1 MLWTRLHAITILP
14 ALVVFIALGVLLAKL
29 LKGKSDKIRYIPFQ
43 VIAAALLVLEAM
55 KQYSSIRT
63 GDYDLYFLPFHFCSL
78 FLFVLPLHSFYK
90 GKGKRVID
98 TITFACC
105 SSMTF
110 FMLVMPSIIYS
121 DGAIAT
127 MSSEFISFHTVVFHN
142 LVCLYFILAVAMRMF
157 EFNPKS
163 DIKVILIFMCS
174 FQTVCAIIANSMKV
188 NYHNLL
194 RCNLAPVETIRQSL
208 VDSLGWGGQL
218 IYIVVLSAV
227 TVAFICM
234 TYYLTRLILKGIDK
248 LKKPCTA
255 IG

>member
-1 MLWTRLHAITILP
+1 MLWTKLHAITILP
-14 ALVVFIALGVLLAKL
+14 AFVVFIAFSILMAKL
-29 LKGKSDKIRYIPFQ
+29 LRGKSERVRYIPFQ
-43 VIAAALLVLEAM
+43 VISVILLVLEAL
-55 KQYSSIRT
+55 KQYSSIKT
-63 GDYDLYFLPFHFCSL
+63 GHYDLYFLPFHFCSL

-90 GKGKRVID
+90 GRGKKTID
-98 TITFACC
+98 IITFACC

-110 FMLVMPSIIYS
+110 FMLVMPNIIYS

-127 MSSEFISFHTVVFHN
+127 MSEQLISFHTVVFHN

-157 EFNPKS
+157 EFNTKK
-163 DIKVILIFMCS
+163 DIKIILIFMCS
-174 FQTVCAIIANSMKV
+174 FQTVCAILANTMKV

-208 VDSLGWGGQL
+208 VDALGWGGQL

-234 TYYLTRLILKGIDK
+234 TYFVTKLILAGIDK
-248 LKKPCTA
+248 LKKPRA
-255 IG
+255 AVE

>member
-1 MLWTRLHAITILP
+1 MLWTKLHAITILP
-14 ALVVFIALGVLLAKL
+14 AFVVFIALGFFLAKL
-29 LKGKSDKIRYIPFQ
+29 LRGKSDKVRYIPFQ
-43 VIAAALLVLEAM
+43 IITVALLVLEVL
-55 KQYSSIRT
+55 KQYSSIKT
-63 GDYDLYFLPFHFCSL
+63 GNYDLYFLPFHFCSL
-78 FLFVLPLHSFYK
+78 FLFVLPPHSFYK
-90 GKGKRVID
+90 GKGKRIID

-121 DGAIAT
+121 DASIAT
-127 MSSEFISFHTVVFHN
+127 MSEQFISFHTVVFHN

-157 EFNPKS
+157 EFNPKK

-174 FQTVCAIIANSMKV
+174 FQTVCAILANSMKV

-208 VDSLGWGGQL
+208 VDSLDFGGQL

-234 TYYLTRLILKGIDK
+234 TYYLTILILKGIDK
-248 LKKPCTA
+248 LKKPRA
-255 IG
+255 AVE

>member
-14 ALVVFIALGVLLAKL
+14 VFVVFIALAIFLAKL
-29 LKGKSDKIRYIPFQ
+29 LNGKSNKVRYIPFQ
-43 VIAAALLVLEAM
+43 IITAILLVLEAL

-78 FLFVLPLHSFYK
+78 FLFVLPLHSFFK
-90 GKGKRVID
+90 GKGKKTID

-121 DGAIAT
+121 DGAIAK

-157 EFNPKS
+157 ELNPKS

-174 FQTVCAIIANSMKV
+174 FQTICAILANSMKV

-208 VDSLGWGGQL
+208 VDSLGFGGQL
-218 IYIVVLSAV
+218 IYIVILSAV
-227 TVAFICM
+227 TIAFICM
-234 TYYLTRLILKGIDK
+234 TYYLTRLILAGIDK
-248 LKKPCTA
+248 LKRPRA
-255 IG
+255 SV